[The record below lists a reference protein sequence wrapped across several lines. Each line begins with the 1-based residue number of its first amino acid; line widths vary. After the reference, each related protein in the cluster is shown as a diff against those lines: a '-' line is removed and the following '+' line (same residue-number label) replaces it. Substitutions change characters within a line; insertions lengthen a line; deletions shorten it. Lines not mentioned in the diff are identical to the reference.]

1 MSEVVPSAFP
11 LISRAIRRA
20 RPAATQAD
28 PLKRRN
34 HSLSGYLLAI
44 LLALA
49 AHLTI
54 TVAWHAIDYASFAV
68 CVAAVTAAALFGGTG
83 PGLLATVLL
92 SLDLDYT
99 FLPPY
104 HSLVLTTQNLMR
116 LTAFCAAA
124 VSITWLQG
132 RRHKAEESLRSARD
146 ELEGRVARRTAELFR
161 SREQFRLLVDGFLDQ
176 AFFMLDGAG
185 NVAGWNNGAQ
195 RLLGYAEAH
204 IVGRPLTAIWPDA
217 DRRDT
222 AVDPSRATD
231 SASRYEHHEWIVRK
245 DGSRFWGSIFLA
257 HVDLDPAN
265 PIGRGGQA
273 VTIRDL
279 TERRTLER
287 EILDISERE
296 RVRIGHDLHDGLG
309 QELSGTA
316 LLSTALAQRLADADS
331 ARSTAEAAADAEQ
344 IADLIHESIR
354 HTRELARGLC
364 PLDMDEEGLPSS
376 LRQLAD
382 RVARLPGIHCECQL
396 PLRVGV
402 ESAVALHLHRI
413 TQEAINNAVRHGKA
427 SLINVRLVEENEQ
440 VTLIVADNGVGI
452 PEAMPAGN
460 GLGLRLMRYRA
471 KMIGGSVQISCNSP
485 TGTIVTCRVAA
496 CGIAAPGCAPS
507 GDVIERDTADG
518 GRATTENGH
527 V

>member
-1 MSEVVPSAFP
+1 MQASAP
-11 LISRAIRRA
+11 ATIHPHP
-20 RPAATQAD
+20 PAAKSRSPRSRFQHAVV
-28 PLKRRN
+28 
-34 HSLSGYLLAI
+34 GYLFAI
-44 LLALA
+44 ALVLA
-49 AHLTI
+49 AHAAI
-54 TVAWHAIDYASFAV
+54 AIAWHAIDYASFAV

-104 HSLVLTTQNLMR
+104 HSLVLNWQSLER
-116 LTAFCAAA
+116 LTAFCTVAII
-124 VSITWLQG
+124 VTWLQG

-146 ELEGRVARRTAELFR
+146 ELELRVARRTAELFR
-161 SREQFRLLVDGFLDQ
+161 SREQFRLLVNGFLDQ
-176 AFFMLDGAG
+176 AFFMLDDAG
-185 NVAGWNNGAQ
+185 NIAGWNIGAQ
-195 RLLGYAEAH
+195 RLLGYAEGE
-204 IVGRPLTAIWPDA
+204 IVGRPLTILWPDA

-222 AVDPSRATD
+222 AALARPAD
-231 SASRYEHHEWIVRK
+231 SASRYEHHDWIVHK

-257 HVDLDPAN
+257 HIEADPAN
-265 PIGRGGQA
+265 PIGKTGQA

-316 LLSTALAQRLADADS
+316 MLSIALAQRLTDADS
-331 ARSTAEAAADAEQ
+331 APPSPAAVAAAADAEQ

-364 PLDMDEEGLPSS
+364 PLDMDEEGLPAAI
-376 LRQLAD
+376 RQLAD
-382 RVARLPGIHCECQL
+382 RIARLPGVRCECQL
-396 PLRVGV
+396 PARVGV
-402 ESAVALHLHRI
+402 DSAVALHLHRI
-413 TQEAINNAVRHGKA
+413 AQEAINNAVRHGKA
-427 SLINVRLVEENEQ
+427 SLVTIRLFEEAGQ
-440 VTLIVADNGVGI
+440 LTLIVADDGIGI
-452 PEAMPAGN
+452 PDPAPPGN

-471 KMIGGSVQISCNSP
+471 KMIGGSVQISRNSP
-485 TGTIVTCRVAA
+485 RGTVVTCRV
-496 CGIAAPGCAPS
+496 GS
-507 GDVIERDTADG
+507 QMEM
-518 GRATTENGH
+518 GRQENGH